1 MIYARGMKDLLCN
14 PQVSLE
20 GATGLH
26 SAKRAI
32 ETINFCENGY
42 NPTRV
47 PRYAATWCLSIE
59 HGGSKY
65 CVSSD
70 ADWPPEGKWQVD
82 RDSTAPAPTVVY
94 EQPKGMTAR
103 LAIVEL
109 LEAVPTREDV
119 DAAPA
124 LAPYRAE
131 AWWLS
136 QVVAERGLEAG
147 LAAVLD
153 DTVRKA
159 AVHDHT
165 PRFLAEAER
174 DAAERSAEAQ
184 GREDE
189 ELPAGTKIFVKGHGR
204 GEYVSFERQ
213 VREGTPEPL
222 PIRETDCRAHAV
234 DRRERTHDPV
244 RRSGCADGRQPQRR
258 AALDGSRIKDRRSR
272 PAEAHQHRRRGAVW
286 RAQRV

>member
-1 MIYARGMKDLLCN
+1 MTVANSDGRPLLPTDRRDGDRNGKPCFRKQG
-14 PQVSLE
+14 PAVSLE
-20 GATGLH
+20 GATGLY

-32 ETINFCENGY
+32 ETINFTEMGY

-47 PRYAATWCLSIE
+47 PRYAATWCLGIE

-65 CVSSD
+65 CVSSG

-82 RDSTAPAPTVVY
+82 RGSTAPAPTVLY
-94 EQPKGMTAR
+94 EQPAGMTAR

-119 DAAPA
+119 DAVPA

-136 QVVAERGLEAG
+136 QLVAERGLEAG

-153 DTVRKA
+153 DTARKA
-159 AVHDHT
+159 AVLEHT

-174 DAAERSAEAQ
+174 NAAERAAEAQ

-213 VREGTPEPL
+213 VT
-222 PIRETDCRAHAV
+222 
-234 DRRERTHDPV
+234 RERRASPDP
-244 RRSGCADGRQPQRR
+244 RD
-258 AALDGSRIKDRRSR
+258 
-272 PAEAHQHRRRGAVW
+272 
-286 RAQRV
+286 

>member
-1 MIYARGMKDLLCN
+1 MAPVSGAPSAWAVTVANSDGRPLLPTDRRDGDRNGKPCFRKQG
-14 PQVSLE
+14 PAVSLE
-20 GATGLH
+20 GATGLY

-32 ETINFCENGY
+32 ETINFCKDGY
-42 NPTRV
+42 NPTGDYLS
-47 PRYAATWCLSIE
+47 RYTATWCLGIE

-65 CVSSD
+65 RVSSH

-82 RDSTAPAPTVVY
+82 RGSTAPAPTVLY
-94 EQPKGMTAR
+94 EQPAGMTAR

-119 DAAPA
+119 DAVPA

-136 QVVAERGLEAG
+136 QLVAERGLEAG

-153 DTVRKA
+153 DTARKA
-159 AVHDHT
+159 AVLEHT

-174 DAAERSAEAQ
+174 NAAERAAEAQ

-213 VREGTPEPL
+213 VT
-222 PIRETDCRAHAV
+222 
-234 DRRERTHDPV
+234 RERRVSPDP
-244 RRSGCADGRQPQRR
+244 RD
-258 AALDGSRIKDRRSR
+258 
-272 PAEAHQHRRRGAVW
+272 
-286 RAQRV
+286 